1 MQLIV
6 GSYTEEMPF
15 VRGQADGVL
24 TAAFDAA
31 SGRIGPV
38 STAAVARNP
47 SYLVRSADG
56 ERLFTVNE
64 TRAFAGQPGGG
75 VTAYARDPRTGALTP
90 LNSRPSLGDDPCFI
104 TLDPAQ
110 RFVLVANYGVEAGS
124 VTVYQ
129 LEPDGRLGALTDH
142 VEHAGS
148 GPVPG
153 RQENSHAHMIAAD
166 PVTGDL
172 FVADLGSDTVRVYA
186 LDQDGRLVPKDGS
199 LVRAAPG
206 AGPRHL
212 AFHPDGRHLFVVNEL
227 DSTVS
232 ALRRDGGRFAVAGRA
247 STLPAAGSDRP
258 GNPPGPGNAAAALRV
273 TPSGRH
279 VLVSNRGHDSIAV
292 LRFAPGTA
300 ELSPVGHA
308 ASAGA
313 TPRDFVVTPD
323 GRYVIVAG
331 QDNDT
336 LASYAFDDEA
346 GTVRLVHT
354 VAAPT
359 PVCLALA

>member
-1 MQLIV
+1 MQLII

-24 TAAFDAA
+24 TAGFDAA

-38 STAAVARNP
+38 STATVARNP
-47 SYLVRSADG
+47 SYLARSADG
-56 ERLFTVNE
+56 ERLYTVNE

-75 VTAYARDPRTGALTP
+75 VTAYARDPRTGALAP

-110 RFVLVANYGVEAGS
+110 RFALVANYGVDAGS
-124 VTVYQ
+124 VTVYE
-129 LEPDGRLGALTDH
+129 LEPDGRLGAVTGH

-153 RQENSHAHMIAAD
+153 RQDNSHAHMIAAD

-172 FVADLGSDTVRVYA
+172 FVADLGSDTIRVYG
-186 LDQDGRLVPKDGS
+186 LGEDGRLVAKDDS

-247 STLPAAGSDRP
+247 STLPGAGPGSP
-258 GNPPGPGNAAAALRV
+258 GNPPAPGNTAAALRV

-300 ELSPVGHA
+300 ELSLVGHA

-313 TPRDFVVTPD
+313 TPRDFIVSPD
-323 GRYVIVAG
+323 GRHVIVAG
-331 QDNDT
+331 QDNDL
-336 LASYAFDDEA
+336 LASYAFDDDA
-346 GTVRLVHT
+346 GTLRLMHT
-354 VAAPT
+354 VTAPT
-359 PVCLALA
+359 PACLTLA

>member
-24 TAAFDAA
+24 TAAFDAD

-56 ERLFTVNE
+56 ERLYTVNE
-64 TRAFAGQPGGG
+64 TRTFAGQPGGG
-75 VTAYARDPRTGALTP
+75 VSAYARDPGTGALTP

-110 RFVLVANYGVEAGS
+110 RFVLVANYGVDAGS

-129 LEPDGRLGALTDH
+129 LEPDGRLGTVTDH
-142 VEHAGS
+142 VELAGS

-172 FVADLGSDTVRVYA
+172 FVADLGSDAIRVYA
-186 LDQDGRLVPKDGS
+186 LGQDGRLVAKDGS

-232 ALRRDGGRFAVAGRA
+232 ALRRDGERFAVAGRA
-247 STLPAAGSDRP
+247 STLPAAGPDSSA
-258 GNPPGPGNAAAALRV
+258 GPDNTAAALRV

-279 VLVSNRGHDSIAV
+279 VLASNRGHDSIAV
-292 LRFAPGTA
+292 LRFAAGTA
-300 ELSPVGHA
+300 ELSLVGHA

-313 TPRDFVVTPD
+313 TPRDFIVTPD
-323 GRYVIVAG
+323 GRHVIVAG

-336 LASYAFDDEA
+336 LASYALDDEA
-346 GTVRLVHT
+346 GTLRLVHT
-354 VAAPT
+354 AAAPT